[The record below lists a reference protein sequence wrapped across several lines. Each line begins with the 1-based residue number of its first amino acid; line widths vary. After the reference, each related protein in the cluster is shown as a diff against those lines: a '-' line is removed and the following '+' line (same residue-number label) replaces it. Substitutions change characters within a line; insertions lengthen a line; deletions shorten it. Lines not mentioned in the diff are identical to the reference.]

1 MHNAKHRI
9 SPLTLNNLYV
19 QALFAK
25 KKYVL
30 CKCSIVMYVSS
41 PVVLTSAGDMLCAGH
56 VTRDTWSRDT
66 CHGLI

>member
-9 SPLTLNNLYV
+9 SPLNNLYV
-19 QALFAK
+19 QALHSSDI
-25 KKYVL
+25 KYVL
-30 CKCSIVMYVSS
+30 CKYSNVMYVSS
-41 PVVLTSAGDMLCAGH
+41 PVVLTSAGNMLCAGH

>member
-9 SPLTLNNLYV
+9 ISIKQFVCTS
-19 QALFAK
+19 FSSEI
-25 KKYVL
+25 KYVL

-41 PVVLTSAGDMLCAGH
+41 PVVLTSAGDRLCAGH